1 MARSRHICFLQTV
14 PHTGRLVHLELV
26 ALEHGNWCLLV
37 VAASD
42 EEEHRLCADLNAL
55 VIVRQRDLK
64 VVDSVVEL
72 VAGNPVIRDI
82 ILK

>member
-1 MARSRHICFLQTV
+1 M
-14 PHTGRLVHLELV
+14 
-26 ALEHGNWCLLV
+26 ALEHGDWCLLV

-42 EEEHRLCADLNAL
+42 QEKHWLCADLYAL

-64 VVDSVVEL
+64 VVDSIVEL

-82 ILK
+82 ILQQILGVLFQHVDEL